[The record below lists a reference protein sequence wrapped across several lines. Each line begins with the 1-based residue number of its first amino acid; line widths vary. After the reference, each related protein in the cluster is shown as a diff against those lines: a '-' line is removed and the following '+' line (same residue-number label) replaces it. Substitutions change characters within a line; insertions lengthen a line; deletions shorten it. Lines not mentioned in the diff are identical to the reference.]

1 MGAAMTRDADMTND
15 ADRADR
21 RPADPAGP
29 GGPGGPG
36 GPARR
41 RWVPLSSL
49 PPEVLVL
56 SAVAFS
62 VALGFGIVA
71 PAIPL
76 FAKQFGVSN
85 AEASSVVSAFALM
98 RLVTAPLAGRLV
110 DRLGER
116 VIMATGIA
124 IVGVSSLMA
133 GLSGSF
139 GQLVVLR
146 GVGGVGSA
154 MFSVSATSLLLRVVT
169 PDQRGRAAGAF
180 QAGFLFGGIT
190 GPLFGGA
197 LTSWSLRAPFFI
209 YAATLLLAG
218 TVATVYLA
226 RAQLQRR
233 EAVAGTDHAPTP
245 FLTAV
250 RNRAYR
256 AALINN
262 FATGWA
268 IVGVRASV
276 VPLLVSQVLHE
287 RPAWTGYGIF
297 VSSAV
302 QAALLGPVA
311 RRVDG
316 SGRRRFLRAGAAL
329 GTCGCVALAF
339 THALPLFLVA
349 MALFGAATAM
359 LSTSAAAVVGDV
371 IGGRGGTA
379 IAGFQMSADAGQSIG
394 PVVAGSLSDSYSY
407 QTAFLASAGV
417 SAVALVAA
425 LAMPET
431 RKVVAPA

>member
-1 MGAAMTRDADMTND
+1 MTHDDVASAPRQRRMPLRD
-15 ADRADR
+15 
-21 RPADPAGP
+21 
-29 GGPGGPG
+29 
-36 GPARR
+36 
-41 RWVPLSSL
+41 L
-49 PPEVLVL
+49 PPEVAVL

-76 FAKQFGVSN
+76 FAKHFGVSH
-85 AEASSVVSAFALM
+85 AEASSVVSAFALT
-98 RLVTAPLAGRLV
+98 RLVTAPFAGRMV
-110 DRLGER
+110 NRVGER
-116 VIMATGIA
+116 VIMATGIG

-133 GLSGSF
+133 GFSASF
-139 GQLVVLR
+139 DQLVLLR

-154 MFSVSATSLLLRVVT
+154 MFTVSATSLLLRVVS
-169 PDQRGRAAGAF
+169 PDQRGRASGAF

-190 GPLFGGA
+190 GPAFGGKLA
-197 LTSWSLRAPFFI
+197 TWSLRAPFFI

-233 EAVAGTDHAPTP
+233 EVAAGTDHAPTA
-245 FLTAV
+245 FSTAF
-250 RNRAYR
+250 RSTAYR

-268 IVGVRASV
+268 VVGVRSSL
-276 VPLLVSQVLHE
+276 VPLLVAEVLHE
-287 RPAWTGYGIF
+287 RPDWTGYGIF

-316 SGRRRFLRAGAAL
+316 SGRRPFLRGGAAL
-329 GTCGCVALAF
+329 GTAGCVALAY

-359 LSTSAAAVVGDV
+359 LSTSASAVVGDV

-379 IAGFQMSADAGQSIG
+379 VAGFQMSADAGQSLG
-394 PVVAGSLSDSYSY
+394 PVVAGSLTDSYSY
-407 QTAFLASAGV
+407 TTAFLASAGV
-417 SAVALVAA
+417 CALALVAGM
-425 LAMPET
+425 AMPET
-431 RKVVAPA
+431 RKDPEAATTT

>member
-1 MGAAMTRDADMTND
+1 MGADMTPD
-15 ADRADR
+15 DVATGPRQR
-21 RPADPAGP
+21 RM
-29 GGPGGPG
+29 
-36 GPARR
+36 
-41 RWVPLSSL
+41 PLKNL
-49 PPEVLVL
+49 PPEVAVL

-76 FAKQFGVSN
+76 FAKHFGVSN
-85 AEASSVVSAFALM
+85 AEASAVVSAFALT
-98 RLVTAPLAGRLV
+98 RLVTAPFAGRMV
-110 DRLGER
+110 DRVGER
-116 VIMATGIA
+116 VIMATGIG

-133 GLSGSF
+133 GFSGSF

-154 MFSVSATSLLLRVVT
+154 MFTISATSLLLRVVS

-180 QAGFLFGGIT
+180 QAGFLFGGVT
-190 GPLFGGA
+190 GPAFGGKLA
-197 LTSWSLRAPFFI
+197 TWSLRAPFFI
-209 YAATLLLAG
+209 YAATLLVAG

-233 EAVAGTDHAPTP
+233 EAAAGTDHAPTP
-245 FLTAV
+245 FGQAIG
-250 RNRAYR
+250 NPAYR

-268 IVGVRASV
+268 IVGVRSSL
-276 VPLLVSQVLHE
+276 VPLMVSQVLHE
-287 RPAWTGYGIF
+287 APDWTGYGIF

-302 QAALLGPVA
+302 QAALLRPVA
-311 RRVDG
+311 RRVDA
-316 SGRRRFLRAGAAL
+316 SGRRAFLRGGASL
-329 GTCGCVALAF
+329 GVAGCVALAF
-339 THALPLFLVA
+339 SHGLPLFLLA

-359 LSTSAAAVVGDV
+359 LSTSASAVVGDV
-371 IGGRGGTA
+371 IAGRGGTA
-379 IAGFQMSADAGQSIG
+379 VAGFQMSADAGQSIG

-407 QTAFLASAGV
+407 TTAFLASAGV
-417 SAVALVAA
+417 CAVALVAG

-431 RKVVAPA
+431 RKAATAE